1 MTETPETKETRFG
14 PLAGLRV
21 LDIATIIAAPFAAS
35 LLADF
40 GAEVTKLEIPGQG
53 DGLRGFPPFKE
64 DKPLWWKVTN
74 RGKRYGTLDL
84 RRPEGLALMK
94 RLIAQSDVL
103 IENFRAGTLARWG
116 LDRDTLWAI
125 NPRLVILRVTA
136 FGQTGPRAAQ
146 GGFARIFEAMGGLT
160 HITGMAEGAP
170 VHPGYPIADAFGGLF
185 GAFSILAALHGIDRN
200 RLEGEEI
207 DLALTEAT
215 FRLLENLA
223 IEYDQLG
230 QVRERD
236 GNNNQY
242 TAPANVFRTRDG
254 RYVTVTG
261 STDNMFR
268 NNMRAI
274 DRPELVDDP
283 RFVTNRARM
292 RYRAEL
298 DAIFAEFMAAHTLE
312 ATLAAFHRENGAIG
326 PIYSVEQIFED
337 AQMQAREAITAV
349 PDDHFGQV
357 RMQNV
362 VPRLTRN
369 PGRIRWAAKDL
380 GADTTAILRDLG
392 LCDAEIADYRQ
403 KGVI

>member
-1 MTETPETKETRFG
+1 MTNNDDTAFG
-14 PLAGLRV
+14 PLAGLKV

-53 DGLRGFPPFKE
+53 DGLRSFPPFKD

-84 RRPEGLALMK
+84 RRPEGLAIMK
-94 RLIAQSDVL
+94 RMIAQSDVL
-103 IENFRAGTLARWG
+103 VENFRPGTLAKWG
-116 LDRDTLWAI
+116 LDRDTLWQI
-125 NPRLVILRVTA
+125 NPKLVILRVSA
-136 FGQTGPRAAQ
+136 FGQTGPKAKQ

-160 HITGMAEGAP
+160 HITGTKDGPPM
-170 VHPGYPIADAFGGLF
+170 HPGYPIADAFGGVF
-185 GAFSILAALHGIDRN
+185 GAFAITAALFGIVKN
-200 RLEGEEI
+200 GTQGEEI

-230 QVRERD
+230 DVRERD

-242 TAPANVFRTRDG
+242 TAPANVFRTQDD

-261 STDNMFR
+261 STDSMFAA
-268 NNMRAI
+268 NMRAI
-274 DRPELVDDP
+274 DRADLIADP
-283 RFVTNRARM
+283 RFATNRDRL
-292 RYRAEL
+292 RFRDEL
-298 DAIFAEFMAAHTLE
+298 DAAFRTYMDAHTLDVV
-312 ATLAAFHRENGAIG
+312 LAAFARENGAIG
-326 PIYSVEQIFED
+326 PIYSVEQIFAD
-337 AQMQAREAITAV
+337 PQVQDREVVTSV
-349 PDDHFGQV
+349 PDEDFGTV

-369 PGRIRWAAKDL
+369 PGRIRWAAKGL
-380 GADTTAILRDLG
+380 GADSDAIFKHLG
-392 LCDAEIADYRQ
+392 LSPEEIAVHRAN
-403 KGVI
+403 GII

>member
-1 MTETPETKETRFG
+1 MTDTPAETFG

-40 GAEVTKLEIPGQG
+40 GAEVTKFEIPGQG
-53 DGLRGFPPFKE
+53 DGLRAFPPFRDQKS
-64 DKPLWWKVTN
+64 LWWKVTN

-84 RRPEGLALMK
+84 RRPEGLEVMK
-94 RLIAQSDVL
+94 RMIANTDVL

-116 LDRDTLWAI
+116 LDRETLWQI
-125 NPRLVILRVTA
+125 NPNLVILRVTA
-136 FGQTGPRAAQ
+136 FGQTGPRASQ

-160 HITGMAEGAP
+160 HITGMADGDP

-185 GAFSILAALHGIDRN
+185 GAFSVMAALYGVVKNGTR
-200 RLEGEEI
+200 GEEI

-230 QVRERD
+230 QVRQRD
-236 GNNNQY
+236 GNTNQY
-242 TAPANVFRTRDG
+242 TAPANVFRTSDG

-261 STDNMFR
+261 STDSMFAA
-268 NNMRAI
+268 NMRAI
-274 DRPELVDDP
+274 GRADLIEDP
-283 RFVTNRARM
+283 RFRGNRDRM
-292 RYRAEL
+292 QYRDEL
-298 DAIFAEFMAAHTLE
+298 DAIFRAYMDSHTLE
-312 ATLAAFHRENGAIG
+312 QTLADFAREGGAIG

-337 AQMQAREAITAV
+337 AQVQAREVVTPV
-349 PDDHFGQV
+349 PDEDFGTV

-362 VPRLTRN
+362 VPRMTNN
-369 PGRIRWAAKDL
+369 PGQIRWAAKSL
-380 GADTTAILRDLG
+380 GADTDAILGDLG
-392 LCDAEIADYRQ
+392 YSPEEIAAHRAN
-403 KGVI
+403 GII

>member
-1 MTETPETKETRFG
+1 MTDTAPFG
-14 PLAGLRV
+14 PLAGLKV

-40 GAEVTKLEIPGQG
+40 GAEVTKFEMPGQG
-53 DGLRGFPPFKE
+53 DGLRAFPPFRD

-84 RRPEGLALMK
+84 RRPEGLEIMK
-94 RLIAQSDVL
+94 KMIAEHDVL
-103 IENFRAGTLARWG
+103 VENFRPGTLAKWG

-125 NPRLVILRVTA
+125 NPKLVILRVSA
-136 FGQTGPRAAQ
+136 FGQTGPKASQ

-160 HITGMAEGAP
+160 YITGMPDSAP
-170 VHPGYPIADAFGGLF
+170 VHPGYPIADAFGGVF
-185 GAFSILAALHGIDRN
+185 GAFSILAALFGILKN
-200 RLEGEEI
+200 GTEGEEI

-242 TAPANVFRTRDG
+242 TAPANVFRTSDG

-261 STDNMFR
+261 STDNMYR
-268 NNMRAI
+268 ANMRAI
-274 DRPELVDDP
+274 GRDDLIDDP
-283 RFVTNRARM
+283 RFAGNRNRLKH
-292 RYRAEL
+292 RDEL
-298 DAIFAEFMAAHTLE
+298 DAIFADYMSTHTLDE
-312 ATLAAFHRENGAIG
+312 TLAAFQREGGAIG
-326 PIYSVEQIFED
+326 PIYSAEQIFND
-337 AQMQAREAITAV
+337 PQVQARDVVTAV
-349 PDDHFGQV
+349 KDDDFGTV

-369 PGRIRWAAKDL
+369 PGQIRWSAKDL
-380 GADTTAILRDLG
+380 GADTDAILGDLG
-392 LCDAEIADYRQ
+392 FDATQIATLREN
-403 KGVI
+403 GII

>member
-1 MTETPETKETRFG
+1 MTETFPAFG
-14 PLAGLRV
+14 PLAGLKV

-40 GAEVTKLEIPGQG
+40 GAEVTKLEIPGRG
-53 DGLRGFPPFKE
+53 DGLRTFPPFRD

-84 RRPEGLALMK
+84 RRPEGLEIMK
-94 RLIAQSDVL
+94 RMIAQNDVL
-103 IENFRAGTLARWG
+103 VENFRPGTLAKWG
-116 LDRDTLWAI
+116 LDRETLWLI
-125 NPRLVILRVTA
+125 NPKLVILRVSA
-136 FGQTGPRAAQ
+136 FGQTGPSAGQ

-160 HITGMAEGAP
+160 HITGMKDGDP

-185 GAFSILAALHGIDRN
+185 GAFAIVAALYSIAKNGT
-200 RLEGEEI
+200 EGEEI

-242 TAPANVFRTRDG
+242 TAPANVFRTGDG

-261 STDNMFR
+261 STDSMFAA
-268 NNMRAI
+268 NMRAI
-274 DRPELVDDP
+274 DRADLIADP
-283 RFVTNRARM
+283 RFATNRDRM
-292 RYRAEL
+292 RCREEL
-298 DAIFAEFMAAHTLE
+298 DAIFRAYMERRTLE
-312 ATLAAFHRENGAIG
+312 EVLADFAREDGAIG

-337 AQMQAREAITAV
+337 PQVQARQVVTSV
-349 PDDHFGQV
+349 PDEDFGTV

-380 GADTTAILRDLG
+380 GADTDRILADLG
-392 LCDAEIADYRQ
+392 LSPEEIAAHRA
-403 KGVI
+403 KGII

>member
-1 MTETPETKETRFG
+1 MTDTAPFG
-14 PLAGLRV
+14 PLAGLKV

-40 GAEVTKLEIPGQG
+40 GAEVTKFEMPGQG
-53 DGLRGFPPFKE
+53 DGLRAFPPFRDE
-64 DKPLWWKVTN
+64 KPLWWKVTN

-84 RRPEGLALMK
+84 RRPEGLEIMK
-94 RLIAQSDVL
+94 KMIAEHDVL
-103 IENFRAGTLARWG
+103 VENFRPGTLAKWG

-125 NPRLVILRVTA
+125 NPKLVILRVSA
-136 FGQTGPRAAQ
+136 FGQTGPKASQ

-160 HITGMAEGAP
+160 YITGMPDSAP
-170 VHPGYPIADAFGGLF
+170 VHPGYPIADAFGGVF
-185 GAFSILAALHGIDRN
+185 GAFSILAALFGILKN
-200 RLEGEEI
+200 GTEGEEI

-242 TAPANVFRTRDG
+242 TAPANVFRTSDG

-261 STDNMFR
+261 STDNMYR
-268 NNMRAI
+268 ANMRAI
-274 DRPELVDDP
+274 GRDDLIDDP
-283 RFVTNRARM
+283 RFTGNRNRLKH
-292 RYRAEL
+292 RDEL
-298 DAIFAEFMAAHTLE
+298 DAIFADYMSTHTLDE
-312 ATLAAFHRENGAIG
+312 TLADFQREGGAIG
-326 PIYSVEQIFED
+326 PIYSAEQIFND
-337 AQMQAREAITAV
+337 PQVQARDVVTAV
-349 PDDHFGQV
+349 KDDDFGTV

-369 PGRIRWAAKDL
+369 PGQIRWSAKDL
-380 GADTTAILRDLG
+380 GADTDAILGDLG
-392 LCDAEIADYRQ
+392 FDAAQIATLREN
-403 KGVI
+403 GII

>member
-1 MTETPETKETRFG
+1 MTDTALFG
-14 PLAGLRV
+14 PLAGLKV

-40 GAEVTKLEIPGQG
+40 GAEVTKFEMPGQG
-53 DGLRGFPPFKE
+53 DGLRNFPPFRD

-84 RRPEGLALMK
+84 RRPEGLEIMK
-94 RLIAQSDVL
+94 KMIAEHDVL
-103 IENFRAGTLARWG
+103 VENFRPGTLAKWG

-125 NPRLVILRVTA
+125 NPKLVILRVSA
-136 FGQTGPRAAQ
+136 FGQTGPKASQ

-160 HITGMAEGAP
+160 YITGMPDSAP
-170 VHPGYPIADAFGGLF
+170 VHPGYPIADAFGGVF
-185 GAFSILAALHGIDRN
+185 GAFSILAALFGILKN
-200 RLEGEEI
+200 GTEGEEI

-242 TAPANVFRTRDG
+242 TAPANVFRTSDG

-261 STDNMFR
+261 STDNMYR
-268 NNMRAI
+268 ANMRAI
-274 DRPELVDDP
+274 GRDDLIDDP
-283 RFVTNRARM
+283 RFAGNRNRLKH
-292 RYRAEL
+292 RDEL
-298 DAIFAEFMAAHTLE
+298 DAIFADYMSTHTLDE
-312 ATLAAFHRENGAIG
+312 TLAAFQREGGAIG
-326 PIYSVEQIFED
+326 PIYSAEQIFND
-337 AQMQAREAITAV
+337 PQVQARDVVTAV
-349 PDDHFGQV
+349 KDDDFGTV

-369 PGRIRWAAKDL
+369 PGQIRWSAKDL
-380 GADTTAILRDLG
+380 GADTDAILGDLG
-392 LCDAEIADYRQ
+392 FDATQIATLREN
-403 KGVI
+403 GII

>member
-1 MTETPETKETRFG
+1 MTDTAPFG
-14 PLAGLRV
+14 PLAGLKV

-40 GAEVTKLEIPGQG
+40 GAEVTKFEMPGQG
-53 DGLRGFPPFKE
+53 DGLRNFPPFRD

-84 RRPEGLALMK
+84 RRPEGLEIMK
-94 RLIAQSDVL
+94 KMIAEHDVL
-103 IENFRAGTLARWG
+103 VENFRPGTLAKWG

-125 NPRLVILRVTA
+125 NPKLVILRVSA
-136 FGQTGPRAAQ
+136 FGQTGPKASQ

-160 HITGMAEGAP
+160 YITGMPDSAP
-170 VHPGYPIADAFGGLF
+170 VHPGYPIADAFGGVF
-185 GAFSILAALHGIDRN
+185 GAFSILAALFGILKN
-200 RLEGEEI
+200 GTEGEEI

-242 TAPANVFRTRDG
+242 TAPANVFRTSDG

-261 STDNMFR
+261 STDNMYR
-268 NNMRAI
+268 ANMRAI
-274 DRPELVDDP
+274 GRADLIDDP
-283 RFVTNRARM
+283 RFTGNRNRLKH
-292 RYRAEL
+292 RDEL
-298 DAIFAEFMAAHTLE
+298 DAIFADYMSSHTLDE
-312 ATLAAFHRENGAIG
+312 TLADFQREGGAIG
-326 PIYSVEQIFED
+326 PIYSAEQIFND
-337 AQMQAREAITAV
+337 PQVQARDVVTAV
-349 PDDHFGQV
+349 KDDDFGTV

-369 PGRIRWAAKDL
+369 PGQIRWSAKDL
-380 GADTTAILRDLG
+380 GADTDAILTDLG
-392 LCDAEIADYRQ
+392 FDVAQIATLREN
-403 KGVI
+403 GII

>member
-1 MTETPETKETRFG
+1 MNDATAETFG

-40 GAEVTKLEIPGQG
+40 GAEVTKFEIPGQG
-53 DGLRGFPPFKE
+53 DGLRAFPPFRDQKS
-64 DKPLWWKVTN
+64 LWWKVTN

-84 RRPEGLALMK
+84 RRPEGLEVMK
-94 RLIAQSDVL
+94 RMIAQTDVL

-116 LDRDTLWAI
+116 LDRETLWAI
-125 NPRLVILRVTA
+125 NPNLVILRVTA
-136 FGQTGPRAAQ
+136 FGQTGPRANQ

-160 HITGMAEGAP
+160 HITGMADGDP

-185 GAFSILAALHGIDRN
+185 GAFSIMAALYGVVKN
-200 RLEGEEI
+200 GTKGEEI

-230 QVRERD
+230 QVRARD

-242 TAPANVFRTRDG
+242 TAPANVFRTSDG
-254 RYVTVTG
+254 RFVTVTG
-261 STDNMFR
+261 STNSMFAA
-268 NNMRAI
+268 NMRAI
-274 DRPELVDDP
+274 GRDELIEDP
-283 RFVTNRARM
+283 RFKTNRDRM
-292 RYRAEL
+292 EYRQEL
-298 DAIFAEFMAAHTLE
+298 DGIFRDYMDRHTLDE
-312 ATLAAFHRENGAIG
+312 TLADFTREGGAIG

-337 AQMQAREAITAV
+337 PQVQAREVVTPV
-349 PDDHFGQV
+349 KDEDFGTV

-362 VPRLTRN
+362 VPRLTNN
-369 PGRIRWAAKDL
+369 PGQIRWAAKSL
-380 GADTTAILRDLG
+380 GADTDSILKDLG
-392 LCDAEIADYRQ
+392 YSPEDIARHRAN
-403 KGVI
+403 GII

>member
-1 MTETPETKETRFG
+1 MTQTDAQTAFG
-14 PLAGLRV
+14 PLAGLKV
-21 LDIATIIAAPFAAS
+21 IDIATIIAAPFAAS

-40 GAEVTKLEIPGQG
+40 GADVTKLEIPGRG
-53 DGLRGFPPFKE
+53 DGLRYFPPFKD

-84 RRPEGLALMK
+84 RRPEGLEIMK
-94 RLIAQSDVL
+94 RMIAESDVL
-103 IENFRAGTLARWG
+103 VENFRPGTLAKWG
-116 LDRDTLWAI
+116 LDRDTLWQI
-125 NPRLVILRVTA
+125 NPKLVILRVSA
-136 FGQTGPRAAQ
+136 FGQTGPKASQ

-160 HITGMAEGAP
+160 HITGMKESAP

-185 GAFSILAALHGIDRN
+185 GAFSIVAALYGIVKN
-200 RLEGEEI
+200 GTEGEEI

-242 TAPANVFRTRDG
+242 TAPANVFQTSDG
-254 RYVTVTG
+254 RFVTVTG
-261 STDNMFR
+261 STDSMFAA
-268 NNMRAI
+268 NMRAI
-274 DRPELVDDP
+274 GHGDLVADP
-283 RFVTNRARM
+283 RFVTNRDRM
-292 RYRAEL
+292 AYRDEL
-298 DAIFAEFMAAHTLE
+298 DAIFRAFMESHTLE
-312 ATLAAFHRENGAIG
+312 EVLAAFAREGGAIG
-326 PIYSVEQIFED
+326 PIYSVEQIFND
-337 AQMQAREAITAV
+337 PQVQDREVVTAV
-349 PDDHFGQV
+349 PDDDFGEV

-380 GADTTAILRDLG
+380 GANTDAILTDLG
-392 LCDAEIADYRQ
+392 ISDEDIAKLRAA
-403 KGVI
+403 GIV

>member
-1 MTETPETKETRFG
+1 MTETAATFG

-40 GAEVTKLEIPGQG
+40 GADVIKLEIPGKG
-53 DGLRGFPPFKE
+53 DGLRAFPPFRD

-84 RRPEGLALMK
+84 RRPEGLAIMK
-94 RLIAQSDVL
+94 RMVADTDVL
-103 IENFRAGTLARWG
+103 VENFRPGTLAGWG
-116 LDRDTLWAI
+116 LDRETLWQI
-125 NPRLVILRVTA
+125 NPRLVILRVSA
-136 FGQTGPRAAQ
+136 FGQTGPSAGM

-160 HITGMAEGAP
+160 HITGMADSAP
-170 VHPGYPIADAFGGLF
+170 VHPGYPIADALGGLF
-185 GAFSILAALHGIDRN
+185 GAFSILAALHGIRHN
-200 RLEGEEI
+200 GTQGEEI

-242 TAPANVFRTRDG
+242 TAPANVFRTSDG

-261 STDNMFR
+261 STDSMFAA
-268 NNMRAI
+268 NMRAI
-274 DRPELVDDP
+274 GRADLVADP
-283 RFVTNRARM
+283 RFRTNPARM
-292 RYRAEL
+292 QCRAEL
-298 DAIFAEFMAAHTLE
+298 DAIFKAYMDTHPLDTV
-312 ATLAAFHRENGAIG
+312 LADFAREGGAIG
-326 PIYSVEQIFED
+326 PIYSVEQIFAD
-337 AQMQAREAITAV
+337 PQVQARDVVTEV
-349 PDDHFGQV
+349 QDDDFGTV

-369 PGRIRWAAKDL
+369 PGRIRWAARGL
-380 GADTTAILRDLG
+380 GADTDAILGELG
-392 LCDAEIADYRQ
+392 LSPDEIAACRAR
-403 KGVI
+403 GVV

>member
-1 MTETPETKETRFG
+1 MTQTPAAFG
-14 PLAGLRV
+14 PLAGLKV

-40 GAEVTKLEIPGQG
+40 GADVIKLEIPGKG
-53 DGLRGFPPFKE
+53 DGLRAFPPFRD

-84 RRPEGLALMK
+84 RRPEGLAIMK
-94 RLIAQSDVL
+94 RMVADTDVL
-103 IENFRAGTLARWG
+103 IENFRPGTLADWG
-116 LDRDTLWAI
+116 LDRETLWQI
-125 NPRLVILRVTA
+125 NPKLVILRVSA
-136 FGQTGPRAAQ
+136 FGQTGPKASM

-160 HITGMAEGAP
+160 HITGMPDSAP

-185 GAFSILAALHGIDRN
+185 GAFSILAALFGIQRN
-200 RLEGEEI
+200 GTEGEEI

-242 TAPANVFRTRDG
+242 TAPANVFRTSDG

-261 STDNMFR
+261 STDSMFAA
-268 NNMRAI
+268 NMRAI
-274 DRPELVDDP
+274 GRADLVTDP
-283 RFVTNRARM
+283 RFATNRARM
-292 RYRAEL
+292 ECRSEL
-298 DAIFAEFMAAHTLE
+298 DSIFKSYMERHPLGDV
-312 ATLAAFHRENGAIG
+312 LADFAREGGAIG
-326 PIYSVEQIFED
+326 PIYSVEQIFAD
-337 AQMQAREAITAV
+337 PQVQAREMVTEVA
-349 PDDHFGQV
+349 DDDFGTV

-369 PGRIRWAAKDL
+369 PGRIRWAGKDL
-380 GADTTAILRDLG
+380 GVDTDAILSDLG
-392 LCDAEIADYRQ
+392 LSADEIAAHRA

>member
-1 MTETPETKETRFG
+1 MTETPAAFG
-14 PLAGLRV
+14 PLAGLKV

-40 GAEVTKLEIPGQG
+40 GADVIKLEIPGKG
-53 DGLRGFPPFKE
+53 DGLRAFPPFRD

-84 RRPEGLALMK
+84 RRPEGLAIMK
-94 RLIAQSDVL
+94 RMIADTDVL
-103 IENFRAGTLARWG
+103 VENFRPGTLAGWG
-116 LDRDTLWAI
+116 LDRETLWQI
-125 NPRLVILRVTA
+125 NPKLVILRVSA
-136 FGQTGPRAAQ
+136 FGQTGPKAGM

-160 HITGMAEGAP
+160 HITGMPDSAP

-185 GAFSILAALHGIDRN
+185 GAFSILAALYGIQRN
-200 RLEGEEI
+200 GTEGEEI

-261 STDNMFR
+261 STDSMFAA
-268 NNMRAI
+268 NMRAI
-274 DRPELVDDP
+274 GRADLVTDP
-283 RFVTNRARM
+283 RFLTNRARM
-292 RYRAEL
+292 QCRPEL
-298 DAIFAEFMAAHTLE
+298 DAIFKAYMDAHPLE
-312 ATLAAFHRENGAIG
+312 TVLADFAREGGAIG
-326 PIYSVEQIFED
+326 PIYSVEQIFAD
-337 AQMQAREAITAV
+337 PQVQARGVVTEV
-349 PDDHFGQV
+349 QDDDFGTV

-380 GADTTAILRDLG
+380 GADTEAILGDLG
-392 LCDAEIADYRQ
+392 LSPEEIAAHRA
-403 KGVI
+403 KGIV

>member
-1 MTETPETKETRFG
+1 MNDPQTQSSFG
-14 PLAGLRV
+14 PLAGLKV
-21 LDIATIIAAPFAAS
+21 VDIATIIAAPFAAS

-40 GAEVTKLEIPGQG
+40 GAEVTKFEIPGTG
-53 DGLRGFPPFKE
+53 DGLRAFPPFRD

-84 RRPEGLALMK
+84 RKPEGLAIMK
-94 RLIAQSDVL
+94 RILAESDVL
-103 IENFRAGTLARWG
+103 VENFRPGTLAKWG
-116 LDRDTLWAI
+116 LDRETLWQI
-125 NPRLVILRVTA
+125 NPKLVILRISA
-136 FGQTGPRAAQ
+136 FGQTGPRAKH

-160 HITGMAEGAP
+160 HITGIKDGAP

-200 RLEGEEI
+200 RAEGEEI

-230 QVRERD
+230 QIRERD

-242 TAPANVFRTRDG
+242 TAPANVFRTKDG

-261 STDNMFR
+261 STNSMFAA
-268 NNMRAI
+268 NMRAI
-274 DRPELVDDP
+274 GRPELATDP
-283 RFVTNRARM
+283 RFVTNRMRM
-292 RYRAEL
+292 EYRDEL
-298 DAIFAEFMAAHTLE
+298 DGIFQEFMDAHDLDEVLE
-312 ATLAAFHRENGAIG
+312 AFSRENGAIG
-326 PIYSVEQIFED
+326 PIYSVEQIFGD
-337 AQMQAREAITAV
+337 AQMQARGAIAEV
-349 PDDHFGQV
+349 QDDDFGTV

-369 PGRIRWAAKDL
+369 PGRIRWAAKDI
-380 GADTTAILRDLG
+380 GADTDAILSELG
-392 LCDAEIADYRQ
+392 FDAHDIDALRAN
-403 KGVI
+403 GII

>member
-1 MTETPETKETRFG
+1 MTDTAPFG
-14 PLAGLRV
+14 PLAGLKV

-40 GAEVTKLEIPGQG
+40 GAEVTKFEMPGQG
-53 DGLRGFPPFKE
+53 DGLRAFPPFRD

-84 RRPEGLALMK
+84 RRPEGLEIMK
-94 RLIAQSDVL
+94 KMIAEHDVL
-103 IENFRAGTLARWG
+103 VENFRPGTLAKWG

-125 NPRLVILRVTA
+125 NPKLVILRVSA
-136 FGQTGPRAAQ
+136 FGQTGPKASQ

-160 HITGMAEGAP
+160 YITGMPDSAP
-170 VHPGYPIADAFGGLF
+170 VHPGYPIADAFGGVF
-185 GAFSILAALHGIDRN
+185 GAFSILAALFGILKN
-200 RLEGEEI
+200 GTEGEEI

-242 TAPANVFRTRDG
+242 TAPANVFRTSDG

-261 STDNMFR
+261 STDNMYR
-268 NNMRAI
+268 ANMRAI
-274 DRPELVDDP
+274 GRADLIDDP
-283 RFVTNRARM
+283 RFTGNRNRLKH
-292 RYRAEL
+292 RDEL
-298 DAIFAEFMAAHTLE
+298 DAIFADYMSTHTLDE
-312 ATLAAFHRENGAIG
+312 TLAAFQREGGAIG
-326 PIYSVEQIFED
+326 PIYSAEQIFND
-337 AQMQAREAITAV
+337 PQVQARDVVTTV
-349 PDDHFGQV
+349 KDDDFGTV

-369 PGRIRWAAKDL
+369 PGQIRWSAKDL
-380 GADTTAILRDLG
+380 GADTDAILGDLG
-392 LCDAEIADYRQ
+392 FDATQIATLREH
-403 KGVI
+403 GII

>member
-1 MTETPETKETRFG
+1 MTDTAPFG
-14 PLAGLRV
+14 PLAGLKV

-40 GAEVTKLEIPGQG
+40 GAEVTKFEMPGQG
-53 DGLRGFPPFKE
+53 DGLRAFPPFRAE
-64 DKPLWWKVTN
+64 KPLWWKVTN

-84 RRPEGLALMK
+84 RRPEGLEIMK
-94 RLIAQSDVL
+94 KMIAEHDVL
-103 IENFRAGTLARWG
+103 VENFRPGTLAKWG

-125 NPRLVILRVTA
+125 NPKLVILRVSA
-136 FGQTGPRAAQ
+136 FGQTGPKASQ

-160 HITGMAEGAP
+160 YITGMPDSAP
-170 VHPGYPIADAFGGLF
+170 VHPGYPIADAFGGVF
-185 GAFSILAALHGIDRN
+185 GAFSILAALFGILKN
-200 RLEGEEI
+200 GTEGEEI

-242 TAPANVFRTRDG
+242 TAPANVFRTSDG

-261 STDNMFR
+261 STDNMYR
-268 NNMRAI
+268 ANMRAI
-274 DRPELVDDP
+274 GRADLIDDP
-283 RFVTNRARM
+283 RFTGNRNRLKH
-292 RYRAEL
+292 RDEL
-298 DAIFAEFMAAHTLE
+298 DAIFADYMSTHTLDE
-312 ATLAAFHRENGAIG
+312 TLADFQREGGAIG
-326 PIYSVEQIFED
+326 PIYSAEQIFND
-337 AQMQAREAITAV
+337 PQVQARDVVTAV
-349 PDDHFGQV
+349 KDDDFGTV

-369 PGRIRWAAKDL
+369 PGQIRWSAKDL
-380 GADTTAILRDLG
+380 GADTDAILGDLG
-392 LCDAEIADYRQ
+392 FDATQIATLREN
-403 KGVI
+403 GII